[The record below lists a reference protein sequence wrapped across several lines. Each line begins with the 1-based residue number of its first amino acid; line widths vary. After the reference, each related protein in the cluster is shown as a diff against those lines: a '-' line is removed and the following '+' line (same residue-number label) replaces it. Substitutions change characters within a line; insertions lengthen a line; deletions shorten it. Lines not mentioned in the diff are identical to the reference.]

1 MIGTMESKRVKRN
14 GAALEAVTAWCGGR
28 QCSQGVIVPTATG
41 EVLARFGDVVALID
55 EGFEVIAKGLSSD
68 GQSSFDVYLNIFDG
82 GQR

>member
-1 MIGTMESKRVKRN
+1 MIGLMKSKRVKRN
-14 GAALEAVTAWCGGR
+14 GAALESVAAWCGGR

-55 EGFEVIAKGLSSD
+55 EGFEVIAQGLSSD
-68 GQSSFDVYLNIFDG
+68 GQPSFEIFDV